1 MARKI
6 HLDRLSKRQ
15 RQRIGR
21 KKESLR
27 GRSAHRK
34 SNHTIYV
41 S

>member
-15 RQRIGR
+15 RVRAGR

-27 GRSAHRK
+27 AQRAYRLGRRA
-34 SNHTIYV
+34 TYTL
-41 S
+41 